1 MFIYCI
7 FDTFP
12 WVLGIKC
19 GVIECLNLVFPHR
32 LHCVVCWQ
40 PIGLPSSGILLL
52 NLCFTFLGL

>member
-12 WVLGIKC
+12 WVPGIKC
-19 GVIECLNLVFPHR
+19 GVIESLNLVFPHR
-32 LHCVVCWQ
+32 LHSVVCWQ
-40 PIGLPSSGILLL
+40 PIGLPSSGILLW